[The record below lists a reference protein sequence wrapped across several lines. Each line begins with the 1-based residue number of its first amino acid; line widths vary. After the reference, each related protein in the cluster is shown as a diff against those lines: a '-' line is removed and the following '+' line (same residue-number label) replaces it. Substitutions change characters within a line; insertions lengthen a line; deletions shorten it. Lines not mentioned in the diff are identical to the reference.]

1 MPQAIPA
8 YPISRCIS
16 IEAASPVVARI
27 VTALET
33 VDAPPDAISVFET
46 GHGRSEIT
54 AHYLAEPDISK
65 LERPIKDAAGE
76 RIGPLRVERIEADDW
91 IARSELARP
100 PVRAGRFLIHGRH
113 DRARIPPHSLAI
125 EIDAG
130 LAFGTAHHAST
141 RGCLLALDSVLK
153 QQRPKCVL
161 DLGTGSGILAIATA
175 KALGVT
181 ILASDNDPVAL
192 AVAKDNANKNCASP
206 HLRFVEASGFA
217 HPALRGV
224 RADLVFANLLQRA
237 LLDLAPQFRRHLKP
251 CGLAVLSGITQE
263 QSARVEARFR
273 SLGFIMKSRIIL
285 DGWTTLVLVHRKSR
299 PGHERD

>member
-8 YPISRCIS
+8 YPISRCVS
-16 IEAASPVVARI
+16 IEAASTVVARI
-27 VTALET
+27 VTALEI
-33 VDAPPDAISVFET
+33 VDDPPDAISVFET

-65 LERPIKDAAGE
+65 LERLIKDAAGE

-161 DLGTGSGILAIATA
+161 DLGTGSGILAITTA

-181 ILASDNDPVAL
+181 VLASDNDPVAL
-192 AVAKDNANKNCASP
+192 AVARDNASKNRAS
-206 HLRFVEASGFA
+206 LRLVQASGFA
-217 HPALRGV
+217 HPALRGI

>member
-8 YPISRCIS
+8 YPISRCVS
-16 IEAASPVVARI
+16 IEAASTVVARI
-27 VTALET
+27 VTALEI
-33 VDAPPDAISVFET
+33 VDDPPDAISVFET

-65 LERPIKDAAGE
+65 LERLIKDAAGE

-181 ILASDNDPVAL
+181 VLASDNDPVAL
-192 AVAKDNANKNCASP
+192 AVARDNASKNRAS
-206 HLRFVEASGFA
+206 LRLVQASGFA
-217 HPALRGV
+217 HPALRGI
-224 RADLVFANLLQRA
+224 RADLVFANLLQRT